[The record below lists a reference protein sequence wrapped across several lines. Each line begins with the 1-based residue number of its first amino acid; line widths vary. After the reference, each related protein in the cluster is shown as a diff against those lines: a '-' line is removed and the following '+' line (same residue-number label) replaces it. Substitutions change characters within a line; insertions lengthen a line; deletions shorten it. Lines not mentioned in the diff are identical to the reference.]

1 MTMID
6 EASLR
11 TLLTEAG
18 DGVAL
23 PEGAVDRITAEASED
38 RPPTNVIRSMVPR
51 GLVGRAALAAAAVVV
66 VVGGVTIVG
75 GAPGSSPGHRTVAG
89 PASVAPGAP
98 GRVSATTLP
107 VGSKA
112 PDRSASSNG
121 STGSATYSP
130 EGALQNGSNTVAVP
144 PAGTGSPAVA
154 PLPTGIVG
162 QSTKVVTTGTI
173 DLALGTD
180 PVQPAVT
187 RLTTIATG
195 AGGFVAKSDLQ
206 IGQQNAAVPSSGILV
221 LQIPQAAFAS
231 VLSQVQAIAK
241 VTAMTSTSTD
251 VTGQY
256 VDLQARIGALQASRL
271 QYLTILSKAT
281 SIGDILSVQSQLDT
295 IQSQIEQL
303 QGQLNL
309 LAGQTTYATLTVSLS
324 QSGHRP
330 PPPPAPQ
337 SGIGRAWH
345 QSVSGFT
352 TGFEWLVRIAGRT
365 LFVLLCLAVVGIGSR
380 WAWRAW
386 RRQML

>member
-1 MTMID
+1 M
-6 EASLR
+6 S
-11 TLLTEAG
+11 
-18 DGVAL
+18 
-23 PEGAVDRITAEASED
+23 EASED
-38 RPPTNVIRSMVPR
+38 RPTTNVIRSMVPR
-51 GLVGRAALAAAAVVV
+51 GLVGRAALVAAAVVV
-66 VVGGVTIVG
+66 VVGGVTIIVG
-75 GAPGSSPGHRTVAG
+75 VPGSSPGHRTVAG
-89 PASVAPGAP
+89 PAPVAPGSPGAP

-112 PDRSASSNG
+112 PDQSANSNGSNASIG
-121 STGSATYSP
+121 STGSGGSATFAP
-130 EGALQNGSNTVAVP
+130 AGTLQNGANTIAGP
-144 PAGTGSPAVA
+144 PTGTGTPAVA

-162 QSTKVVTTGTI
+162 QSTKVVTTATI
-173 DLALGTD
+173 DLAMGTD
-180 PVQPAVT
+180 PIQPAVT

-206 IGQQNAAVPSSGILV
+206 VGQQNVAVPSSGILV

-256 VDLQARIGALQASRL
+256 IDLQARIGALQASRL

-309 LAGQTTYATLTVSLS
+309 LSGQTTYATLTVSLS
-324 QSGHRP
+324 QSGHRAP
-330 PPPPAPQ
+330 PSPAPQ

-365 LFVLLCLAVVGIGSR
+365 LFVLLCLAVVGISSR

>member
-6 EASLR
+6 EGELR
-11 TLLTEAG
+11 ALLTGAA

-23 PEGAVDRITAEASED
+23 PEAAVDRIMSASSAD
-38 RPPTNVIRSMVPR
+38 ARKTNGVRSIVPR
-51 GLVGRAALAAAAVVV
+51 GRFGRAVLAAAAVVV
-66 VVGGVTIVG
+66 VAGGVTIIG
-75 GAPGSSPGHRTVAG
+75 GMPGTSHGHRSVAG
-89 PASVAPGAP
+89 PSVVAPGDLGP
-98 GRVSATTLP
+98 VSSTTLP
-107 VGSKA
+107 AGSQA
-112 PDRSASSNG
+112 PAQSAGSNG
-121 STGSATYSP
+121 STASSPGGGQPFGLNSPVPATP
-130 EGALQNGSNTVAVP
+130 ARGATS
-144 PAGTGSPAVA
+144 VA

-162 QSTKVVTTGTI
+162 QPTKVVTTGMI

-180 PVQPAVT
+180 PLQPAVT
-187 RLTTIATG
+187 RLTAIATG

-206 IGQQNAAVPSSGILV
+206 VGQPNAAVPSSGTFV
-221 LQIPQAAFAS
+221 LQIPQSSFAT
-231 VLSQVQAIAK
+231 VLIQVRAIGK

-251 VTGQY
+251 VTSQY
-256 VDLQARIGALQASRL
+256 VDLQARVDALQGSRQ

-330 PPPPAPQ
+330 SPAPAPQ

-352 TGFEWLVRIAGRT
+352 SGVEWLVRIAGRT
-365 LFVLLCLAVVGIGSR
+365 VFVLLCLAILGVGGR

-386 RRQML
+386 HRQML